1 MSDTSCNAL
10 AATLVIIIILGFKPQ
25 KFHITLFQKRKKD
38 LKAKNKG
45 RHRLLSEVREGALDD
60 VDMNPTTADCPYVYV
75 WPFVA
80 SSSAAVKVVS

>member
-1 MSDTSCNAL
+1 MQCVGGNLSHYYYLRFL
-10 AATLVIIIILGFKPQ
+10 ATKVSYQTVSK
-25 KFHITLFQKRKKD
+25 KKKD